1 MSYSPTTWESGDTI
15 TSAKLNKIEQ
25 GIASAGGGA
34 GGLVVRFSNNAL
46 DKTWQEIHDAA
57 PFVVLVD
64 GETDS
69 FICANLAAVEMSEGE
84 DYVVIFYYSLDGEAA
99 VYVAETANSYP
110 VKQ

>member
-1 MSYSPTTWESGDTI
+1 MAYEPTVWKNGDTV
-15 TSAKLNKIEQ
+15 TSAKLNKMER
-25 GIASAGGGA
+25 GIANA

-69 FICANLAAVEMSEGE
+69 FICANLAAVEMSEGG

-110 VKQ
+110 VAQ